1 MAAID
6 RENNIIELACAD
18 HERDTVSD
26 EIILSD
32 EEDKKESNT
41 VNYSYVDNEL
51 FLNEE

>member
-18 HERDTVSD
+18 HKRGTVSD

-32 EEDKKESNT
+32 EEDKKETNR
-41 VNYSYVDNEL
+41 VNYLYIDNEL